1 MQVFSTYPISV
12 AFPISDDGKHVVEIA
27 GMNQHEIVTTEK
39 IPFMTLVSHAEWD
52 AIQERY
58 VKTGNCAHLFSGA
71 NPLIYT
77 AKNPEEALKKAQ
89 DTPNVIPPEEEDL
102 ALVKESA
109 PKKGR
114 MR

>member
-27 GMNQHEIVTTEK
+27 GMNQHEIVITEK
-39 IPFMTLVSHAEWD
+39 IPFMTLVSEAEWQ
-52 AIQERY
+52 AIEEKY
-58 VKTGNCAHLFSGA
+58 IKTGNCAHLFGGA

-89 DTPNVIPPEEEDL
+89 DTPNVIPPEEKDL
-102 ALVKESA
+102 ELIKENTS
-109 PKKGR
+109 KKGR

>member
-39 IPFMTLVSHAEWD
+39 IPVMTLVSNAEWN
-52 AIQERY
+52 AIEEKY
-58 VKTGNCAHLFSGA
+58 IKTGNCAHLFAGT
-71 NPLIYT
+71 NPLIYI